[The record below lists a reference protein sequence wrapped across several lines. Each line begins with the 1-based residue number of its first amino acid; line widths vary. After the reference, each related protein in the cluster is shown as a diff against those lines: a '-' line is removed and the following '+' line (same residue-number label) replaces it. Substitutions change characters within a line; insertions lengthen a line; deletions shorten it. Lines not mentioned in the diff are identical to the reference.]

1 MKGLRTSL
9 NTILTQAMAME
20 AMVVMDL
27 NFDSNAHLFK
37 KQFPI
42 QLKMLPLALYF
53 LLNSIC
59 LFVFWS
65 PIPCI
70 FQKCMLNTL
79 ETTFHDQTTF
89 CLVGGSLSWSANAL
103 FSCGGTLTNGAK
115 VASERQ
121 YVRKKLFLFQIA
133 ISRELSG

>member
-37 KQFPI
+37 KQLLTQI
-42 QLKMLPLALYF
+42 KMLLLVLYF
-53 LLNSIC
+53 LINSIC

-65 PIPCI
+65 PIP
-70 FQKCMLNTL
+70 
-79 ETTFHDQTTF
+79 
-89 CLVGGSLSWSANAL
+89 
-103 FSCGGTLTNGAK
+103 
-115 VASERQ
+115 
-121 YVRKKLFLFQIA
+121 
-133 ISRELSG
+133 

>member
-1 MKGLRTSL
+1 MKELRTSL

-121 YVRKKLFLFQIA
+121 YVRKKLFFFKQLY
-133 ISRELSG
+133 LGN